1 MKENINFKEF
11 FVKPKLPEGMEPL
24 VELSENIWSTW
35 NPDAYRLFSRIDPVL
50 FREFNHNPVKLL
62 QEVPPERF
70 EKLSQESGFLN
81 ELNSVYLQFEAYRN
95 YESTDLKKGTKIR
108 YPEHFNI
115 AYFSMEFG
123 LHESLPIYSGG
134 LGILSGDHLKAASDM
149 GLPLTGFG
157 LLYKYGYFNQ
167 NIDLNGKQTENYY
180 QNEWHSNPI
189 KKVVNDQDEDI
200 IINIKIRDEL
210 VYLKAWKIEVGKIS
224 LYLLD
229 ANLKENKP
237 HYRKITDYL
246 YVSDRETRIL
256 QEIVLAFGSLE
267 LIKELGIDPTVYHL
281 NEGHSAFLVIKRLRQ
296 LINEKGLTFAEAR
309 EIIRFSTAFTTHT
322 PVPAGNETFDRKLVQ
337 HYLADEIEAINMSF
351 DEFADFVQIEGQSD
365 FSLSVLAIKFAK
377 YINGVSKLHSK
388 VSKTMWHPI
397 YPNIYEDE
405 MPIQAI
411 TNGMHIQTWLSR
423 QMSRLFDR
431 YMGSAFE
438 HKADDES
445 IWKNILT
452 IPDIEIWEAHQQR
465 KQQMITFLRKRL
477 RKSLI
482 YKSSE
487 IAAQE
492 TIKNVLSTKKLTIGF
507 ARRFATYKRA
517 NLILK
522 DKNRLLRII
531 NDPDHPVQFIFAGK
545 AHPADEFG
553 KAMIKEII
561 DFAKENKVE
570 NSFVFIEDYD
580 MNVARHIVQG
590 VDVWLNNP
598 IKPKEASGTS
608 GMKAGVN
615 GILNL
620 SVLDGWWPEC
630 YNAKNGWA
638 ITAGS
643 DEVDPLIRDTLDAN
657 QLYDI
662 LESEITKIYYDRNKN
677 KIPSKW
683 IEMMKNSIHDVGK
696 DFNMHRMLREYLS
709 RFYLS
714 IAEDVTKLSDNNFNF
729 LKELTQIK
737 TELKNNWD
745 KVKFKKVDINV
756 NEHQTKSSGDT
767 IKAKVEVDINGLD
780 ADVLKVEIFNID
792 NSGAYNIYDLKFVK
806 KVKNIAYF
814 EGEFIL
820 SEPGKQSFNFRIRP
834 AQKEITAHF
843 ENIIWYY

>member
-24 VELSENIWSTW
+24 AQLSENIWSTW
-35 NPDAYRLFSRIDPVL
+35 NPDAYRLFSRIDPVM

-62 QEVPPERF
+62 QEIPAERF
-70 EKLSQESGFLN
+70 VKLSQESGFMN
-81 ELNSVYLQFEAYRN
+81 ELNQVYLQFLAYKK
-95 YESTDLKKGTKIR
+95 YESTDPKSGTKIK
-108 YPEHFNI
+108 YPKNFNI

-180 QNEWHSNPI
+180 QNEWHSKPI
-189 KKVVNDQDEDI
+189 KKVTNDKNEDI
-200 IINIKIRDEL
+200 VINIKIRDEI
-210 VYLKAWKIEVGKIS
+210 VYLKAWKIKVGKIS

-267 LIKELGIDPTVYHL
+267 LIKELGLNPTVYHI
-281 NEGHSAFLVIKRLRQ
+281 NEGHSAFLIIKRLGQ
-296 LINEKGLTFAEAR
+296 LINEKGLTFTEAR
-309 EIIRFSTAFTTHT
+309 EVIRFSTAFTTHT
-322 PVPAGNETFDRKLVQ
+322 PVPAGNEAFDRKLVKN
-337 HYLADEIEAINMSF
+337 YLAGEIEAINMNF
-351 DEFADFVQIEGQSD
+351 DQFADFVQIEGQTN

-377 YINGVSKLHSK
+377 YINGVSKLHST

-397 YPNIYEDE
+397 YPKIYEEE

-411 TNGMHIQTWLSR
+411 TNGMHIPTWLSR

-431 YMGSAFE
+431 YIGSDYE
-438 HKADDES
+438 HKADDET
-445 IWKNILT
+445 IWKNIFT

-487 IAAQE
+487 IITQE
-492 TIKNVLSTKKLTIGF
+492 TIKNVLTTNKLIIGF

-522 DKNRLLRII
+522 DKTRLLKLIT
-531 NDPDHPVQFIFAGK
+531 DPDHPVQFVFAGK

-561 DFAKENKVE
+561 DFAIENKVE
-570 NSFVFIEDYD
+570 DSFVFIEDYD

-630 YNAKNGWA
+630 YNSKNGWA

-643 DEVDPLIRDTLDAN
+643 KEEDPLIRDTLDAN

-662 LESEITKIYYDRNKN
+662 IESEITKIYYDRNKN
-677 KIPSKW
+677 RIPTKW
-683 IEMMKNSIHDVGK
+683 IGMMKHSIYDVGK
-696 DFNMHRMLREYLS
+696 GFNMHRMLREYLNK
-709 RFYLS
+709 FYLP
-714 IAEDVTKLSDNNFNF
+714 IAKDVEMLSENNLDF
-729 LKELTQIK
+729 LKKLNETE

-756 NEHQTKSSGDT
+756 NEHQTKSSGDK
-767 IKAKVEVDINGLD
+767 IKAYVEIDINGLD
-780 ADVLKVEIFNID
+780 AEVLKVEIFNID
-792 NSGAYNIYDLKFVK
+792 NSGKYNIYDLKFVK
-806 KVKNIAYF
+806 KVNNIAYF

-820 SEPGKQSFNFRIRP
+820 TEPGRQTFNFRIRP
-834 AQKEITAHF
+834 TQKEITAYY